1 MVKYSLE
8 LKLKNYNDVQNSYR
22 YTLDLN
28 PAQENQP
35 EQIFDREICQRIKQ
49 KFQTE
54 SACKIS
60 DANLNRMVAAW
71 REDIREGYRYTTITL
86 DLPLLIESEIE
97 KLQES
102 GNQQLPEM
110 IEPDISEIEP
120 QIGALPPLVFSD

>member
-8 LKLKNYNDVQNSYR
+8 LKIKNHDDVQNSYR

-28 PAQENQP
+28 SAQENRP
-35 EQIFDREICQRIKQ
+35 EQIFEQEICQRIKQ

-60 DANLNRMVAAW
+60 DANLNRMIAAW
-71 REDIREGYRYTTITL
+71 KEDIREGYRNTTITL

-110 IEPDISEIEP
+110 IEPNISEIEP